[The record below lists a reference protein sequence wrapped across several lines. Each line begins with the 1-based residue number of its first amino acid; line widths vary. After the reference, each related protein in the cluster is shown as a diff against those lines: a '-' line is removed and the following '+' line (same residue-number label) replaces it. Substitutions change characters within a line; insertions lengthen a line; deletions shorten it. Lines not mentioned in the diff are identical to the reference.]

1 MRPLIQTES
10 HEETAVI
17 SEQEQPTQGGC
28 EFETE
33 VASAPEHQKTLNSI
47 APKPKTINKK
57 KDKYFF

>member
-17 SEQEQPTQGGC
+17 TEHEQPTQGGC

-33 VASAPEHQKTLNSI
+33 VPGAPENSQPNRPANQKQ
-47 APKPKTINKK
+47 KK
-57 KDKYFF
+57 NKYFF